1 MSSSIIKSY
10 SVSYK
15 DGQEKKNKRV
25 IDSNQAVSERIRDLS
40 EMLEQVQEQEE
51 DFADDFNEG
60 LDATQVDALLADQDD
75 PAERE
80 RQEEAA
86 REVLEDANKQAE
98 EIIADANKQA
108 EDIIEDANAQAQKVI
123 EDARAQGL
131 AEGNEKGYAEG
142 MQRAA
147 EAERQAQEKAE
158 ELERQYEEKMSE
170 LEPLLVEKL
179 TGIYSHVFGI
189 DLSGRND
196 VVMYLLKDTV
206 RNIEGGRS
214 FLVHVSKDDYE
225 YVSTNRDQLTEGLGD
240 SATVEIVEDMTLSE
254 GASFVETDS
263 GIYDCS
269 IGTEM
274 ELLKKELR
282 MLSYS

>member
-225 YVSTNRDQLTEGLGD
+225 YVSANRDQLTEGLGD